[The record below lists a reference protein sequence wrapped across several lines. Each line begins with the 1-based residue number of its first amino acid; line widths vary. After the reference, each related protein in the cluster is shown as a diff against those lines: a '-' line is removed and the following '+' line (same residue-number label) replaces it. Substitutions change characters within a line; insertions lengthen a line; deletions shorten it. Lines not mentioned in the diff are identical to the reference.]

1 MVENLPDVFTGFFHQ
16 DPYFGMG
23 RFEVNGE
30 MMMTE
35 LLAGDRADRG
45 DHGFSQRVT
54 KGREFIGGAEQF
66 HDMIDWAAL
75 VNNTTD
81 AFPSTMLRRVR
92 LRGSTSS
99 GRAHRYTDT
108 LLTWAPRSVN
118 PSARSVFATPYS

>member
-45 DHGFSQRVT
+45 NHGFPQRVT
-54 KGREFIGGAEQF
+54 KGREFIGVAEQF
-66 HDMIDWAAL
+66 HDMIDLGGAREQHDGRFSVHNAAESP
-75 VNNTTD
+75 
-81 AFPSTMLRRVR
+81 FE
-92 LRGSTSS
+92 GSTSS

-118 PSARSVFATPYS
+118 PSARSLFATPYS